1 MQTDN
6 MIKYHA
12 NMSHDNLDR
21 LYKEMKININGAL
34 ITIANQYEV
43 PFKDIDRVMDS
54 VKFKMAVRDIVN
66 LLTENV
72 DTSLE

>member
-21 LYKEMKININGAL
+21 LYKEMTININGAL
-34 ITIANQYEV
+34 IKIASQYEIPV
-43 PFKDIDRVMDS
+43 KDIDRIMDS
-54 VKFKMAVRDIVN
+54 VKFKMAVGDIMY

>member
-12 NMSHDNLDR
+12 NMSHDSLDR

-34 ITIANQYEV
+34 IKIANQYEIPV
-43 PFKDIDRVMDS
+43 KDIDRVMDS